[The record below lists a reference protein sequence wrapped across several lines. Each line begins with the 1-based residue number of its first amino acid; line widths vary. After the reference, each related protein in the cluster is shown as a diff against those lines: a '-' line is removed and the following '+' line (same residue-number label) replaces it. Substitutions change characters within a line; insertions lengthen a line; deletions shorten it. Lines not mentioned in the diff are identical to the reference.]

1 MVRAGYIPDSS
12 VIYHANTYVRL
23 VVMITLTHD
32 LAGTRVGLKSNST
45 LENAFLDGGRTS
57 SITCSTSVGVDLVKG
72 YNYALD
78 CVAEKT
84 PSAWV
89 PDGKCHRRVFLM
101 TDLTHTINIDPFPR
115 IQATRS
121 RASEF

>member
-12 VIYHANTYVRL
+12 VIYHANTYVQL

-32 LAGTRVGLKSNST
+32 LVGTRVSLKSNST

-57 SITCSTSVGVDLVKG
+57 SITFSTSVDLVKG

-78 CVAEKT
+78 CVAEET
-84 PSAWV
+84 VSVGA
-89 PDGKCHRRVFLM
+89 
-101 TDLTHTINIDPFPR
+101 
-115 IQATRS
+115 
-121 RASEF
+121 